1 MAYLTGLIISRI
13 MPASFGE
20 FNMNY
25 DAAQS
30 AINLNAHNATL
41 AFAFAFS
48 FFSFST
54 ANGAEGAMV

>member
-1 MAYLTGLIISRI
+1 MSYNAT
-13 MPASFGE
+13 
-20 FNMNY
+20 
-25 DAAQS
+25 QS
-30 AINLNAHNATL
+30 AINLDAHSATP